1 MFIINSRKVSLLII
15 TLTMLISTVYWSG
28 PSLSATEP
36 QGDRTDPIYRSQVI
50 PNKPYSDNV
59 FSKPLNTLNIPED
72 TVLVEY
78 EGGAIT
84 VGDLFDRIDQMPSF
98 HQHRFTSR
106 EGQRELLNMMADEV
120 LFYLEAQNL
129 GIDND
134 PEFLE
139 MIDLQKKTIYADTF
153 KKEYGIIL
161 SPPTD
166 KLREFYMQNNYVE
179 RTFEEARHRV
189 KRDYIEKQMRDY
201 PEKFSDQIEFGKIF
215 EPKEDVLRSYYQENT
230 QNYPAATF
238 EEARGR
244 VKQDYI
250 DKQKEE
256 KINQLVDDMMDE
268 YDIVIDRELLRKI
281 SVENPDNDPNLDK
294 LFITSSK
301 EEFDKPVSYL
311 IDVFK
316 VQRMPLRSTDDL
328 IDLADYYTEATILTE
343 KAMQHG
349 LHERPEV
356 QNTVE
361 QVERTMMMRLVYNK
375 LIVDPIDTSD
385 ESVRQ
390 YYEENIDQFSS
401 RPYRKIQALA
411 FKDKNIAEE
420 VYGKVKKNLGFSIF
434 SIQLKKP
441 NEEAIAKLVEEYSLY
456 PARDGVLNYIYQNDI
471 IPGLGKD
478 EYYSNKVWNASEGD
492 LSEIFQNKKG
502 EYVFFRMLEHNPPV
516 PDPFEGNEQRIKNTM
531 VNELSKKRFEEKK
544 EQLKDKYNL
553 KVYPDNLIVRLSQ
566 EEYFDLAEEAMKRR
580 RYNDAV
586 HYYDEIIKHYP
597 EDESSYKA
605 SFMKAFLFAEEM
617 DDREAAIEA
626 FRSVIEDYPEGDLHE
641 SAQFMLDELT
651 GNKSSIDLF
660 EDE

>member
-1 MFIINSRKVSLLII
+1 MLIINSSKISLLII
-15 TLTMLISTVYWSG
+15 TLTIIISTVYWSG
-28 PSLSATEP
+28 SSLSAAER
-36 QGDRTDPIYRSQVI
+36 QDDRTDPIYRSQVI

-59 FSKPLNTLNIPED
+59 FSKPLNTLRIPEE

-78 EGGAIT
+78 EGGTIT
-84 VGDLFDRIDQMPSF
+84 VGELFDRIQQMPSF

-106 EGQRELLNMMADEV
+106 DGQRELLNMMADEV

-129 GIDND
+129 GIDKD
-134 PEFLE
+134 PEFLDKV
-139 MIDLQKKTIYADTF
+139 DLQKKTIFADTF
-153 KKEYGIIL
+153 KQEYGIIL

-166 KLREFYMQNNYVE
+166 KLREFYMQNNYTE
-179 RTFEEARHRV
+179 RTFDEARHRV
-189 KRDYIEKQMRDY
+189 KRDYIEKQMRDH
-201 PEKFSDQIEFGKIF
+201 PDKFSDQIEFGKIF
-215 EPKEDVLRSYYQENT
+215 EPKEEVLRSYYQKNA

-244 VKQDYI
+244 VKQDYVNELK
-250 DKQKEE
+250 DE
-256 KINQLVDDMMDE
+256 KINQLVDDMMQE
-268 YDIVIDRELLRKI
+268 YDIVIDKELLEKV
-281 SVENPDNDPNLDK
+281 SVEDPDNDPHLDK
-294 LFITSSK
+294 LFITSNKK
-301 EEFDKPVSYL
+301 EFEKPVSYL

-316 VQRMPLRSTDDL
+316 VQRMPLRSTEDL
-328 IDLADYYTEATILTE
+328 IDLANYYAEATMLSQ

-375 LIVDPIDTSD
+375 LIVEPIDTSD

-390 YYEENIDQFSS
+390 YYEENIEQFSS
-401 RPYRKIQALA
+401 RPYRKIQAFA
-411 FKDKNIAEE
+411 FKDKNIAQE
-420 VYGKVKKNLGFSIF
+420 VYGKVKRNLGFSIL

-441 NEEAIAKLVEEYSLY
+441 NEEAIANLVEEYSLY
-456 PARDGVLNYIYQNDI
+456 PARDGMLNYIYQNDI

-478 EYYSNKVWNASEGD
+478 EYYSQKVWDASEGE

-516 PDPFEGNEQRIKNTM
+516 PDPFEGNEHRIKNTM
-531 VNELSKKRFEEKK
+531 VNELSKIRFEEKK
-544 EQLKDKYNL
+544 EQLKGKYNL
-553 KVYPDNLIVRLSQ
+553 EVYPDNLIVRLSP
-566 EEYFDLAEEAMKRR
+566 EEYFNLAEQAMKRR

-586 HYYDEIIKHYP
+586 HYYDEIIKFYP
-597 EDESSYKA
+597 EDESAYKA
-605 SFMKAFLFAEEM
+605 SFMKAFLYAEEM
-617 DDREAAIEA
+617 QDKDAAIEA

-651 GNKSSIDLF
+651 GNRSSLDLF
-660 EDE
+660 GDE